1 MIELEAEL
9 FNSIQRQPRVVR
21 LPIIDIDGGM
31 QFVCNS
37 MRTIMHKIEWLADLC
52 LYPPEPAPL
61 HHFTTPS
68 SPPVTKAPV
77 LPIAGG
83 LGLQETAHT
92 LSVS

>member
-1 MIELEAEL
+1 MRIEDQVV
-9 FNSIQRQPRVVR
+9 SRRGQR
-21 LPIIDIDGGM
+21 I
-31 QFVCNS
+31 
-37 MRTIMHKIEWLADLC
+37 C

-92 LSVS
+92 LSVSWTVETAARAPISQILMLLSADLYFID